1 MNQLDIAS
9 FAASLVAEGV
19 ETRTPVQF
27 SAPQSPD
34 APDISEVEVGQDFTS
49 QILLE
54 GNWDKADIIVN
65 KTHMAP
71 VISTPVRKKKVIA
84 PLTEENVYKKHLVM
98 EYKKKV
104 QDLEE
109 LVSLMEEAGVIQES
123 VGTTV
128 GTGGEPIMGG
138 APKDPFRSSRK
149 RGKNGFSDR
158 LRRRKQV

>member
-1 MNQLDIAS
+1 VNERDIAS
-9 FAASLVAEGV
+9 FAESLLDESVALGK
-19 ETRTPVQF
+19 PVQF
-27 SAPQSPD
+27 AAPQSPD
-34 APDISEVEVGQDFTS
+34 APDISDVEVGQDFTS
-49 QILLE
+49 QILSE

-71 VISTPVRKKKVIA
+71 AISAPVRKKKVIA

-128 GTGGEPIMGG
+128 GTGGAPIMGG
-138 APKDPFRSSRK
+138 APKDPFKRRNK